1 MRSTWVSCVAG
12 TLVAASSG
20 TFASDLSRPVIAPP
34 PAYNWTDGFYIGGN
48 LGGAWARTTL
58 NDNFTGGSVVG
69 GVHSGFI
76 GGAQIGYNWR
86 LSPQFVLGIEWMFDG
101 TDISSSGSRVG
112 ILNTLVQGSL
122 HTDWVQTLAARLGY
136 ASNNWLLYGKIG
148 GAWAQNSATATVTFA
163 DGTVASI
170 SGSDTNG
177 GWTAGVG
184 AEYGWIPNWTLKVE
198 WDFVRLDNRNFGNLV
213 NPLAAGL
220 VDRFSAHRDI
230 DMFTVGLNYKILS
243 PYINPW

>member
-1 MRSTWVSCVAG
+1 MRSTWVSCVAA
-12 TLVAASSG
+12 TLVAASSAA
-20 TFASDLSRPVIAPP
+20 FSSDLSRPVIAPP

-48 LGGAWARTTL
+48 LGGAWARITL

-69 GVHSGFI
+69 GTHSGFI

-101 TDISSSGSRVG
+101 TDIRTSGSRVG

-122 HTDWVQTLAARLGY
+122 HTDWVQTLAARFGY

-148 GAWAQNSATATVTFA
+148 GAWAQNSATATATFA

-198 WDFVRLDNRNFGNLV
+198 WDFVRLDSWNLGGNLV
-213 NPLAAGL
+213 HPLAATL
-220 VDRFSAHRDI
+220 VGDRFNVHRDI
-230 DMFTVGLNYKILS
+230 DMLTVGLNYKFSS
-243 PYINPW
+243 P